1 MSDFINIHVFE
12 GSSNNSN
19 QSIPFAAARGR
30 ILTEYGEK
38 VRLTNLN
45 ADMINFQ
52 LKSSIGV

>member
-1 MSDFINIHVFE
+1 MINFYNIHVFE

-19 QSIPFAAARGR
+19 QSIPFTAARRR
-30 ILTEYGEK
+30 ILTEYGKK
-38 VRLTNLN
+38 VRFTNLN